1 MIQTD
6 LLTGINSRRWFFTK
20 SGILLKKYPIANR
33 AILAIDIDHFKLV
46 NDRYGHSWWDKALQI
61 VAKTLERKLE
71 KIVSAINHANSWEGQ
86 KVYAEIWRIGG
97 EEFVIQLVGVN
108 SEQALKIG
116 EELRVSIENRLS
128 KFENGDT
135 SMPTSS
141 ITISIGI
148 STFQNIELDKM
159 SNNQADIMEQADR
172 ALYYAKHTGRNR
184 VISYND
190 NLLDIAQDSKKEE
203 FLLPVRKNPRMEKS
217 M

>member
-1 MIQTD
+1 
-6 LLTGINSRRWFFTK
+6 
-20 SGILLKKYPIANR
+20 
-33 AILAIDIDHFKLV
+33 
-46 NDRYGHSWWDKALQI
+46 
-61 VAKTLERKLE
+61 
-71 KIVSAINHANSWEGQ
+71 
-86 KVYAEIWRIGG
+86 
-97 EEFVIQLVGVN
+97 
-108 SEQALKIG
+108 
-116 EELRVSIENRLS
+116 
-128 KFENGDT
+128 
-135 SMPTSS
+135 MPTSS